1 MAQNSKL
8 GDLAEGIYTYI
19 KGLFAMFMDADLL
32 LCIVSILNSIC
43 QVPNDYRGTG
53 DRGGEGPI

>member
-8 GDLAEGIYTYI
+8 GDLAEGFHTYI
-19 KGLFAMFMDADLL
+19 TGLVAMLMDVDLL